1 MKTWKNYL
9 IALFILAFVAVAFYF
24 KVYIP
29 KTTFETFSPKVGSL
43 NAEVF
48 GIGTVDAKNIYPI
61 NAQTGGKILEIFTD
75 EGMWVKKGDLLA
87 TIDSVDLPMQ
97 LEEAK
102 ASLVKAKYESSAV
115 KKELESLIS
124 QKTLIQIN
132 YERYEK
138 LFAQKY
144 AAKVEYDKAKA
155 DLQNITAQI
164 EASHAHIDS
173 SSAEIIRVQKSIEAL
188 QTKLSRLQIYAP
200 IDGYVISKDAEVSQS
215 VLPSQP
221 IVTVVDTKTV
231 WIKAFVDERISGT
244 VRVAQE
250 ATITLRSQSNKTFKG
265 KVERISAKSDAVTQ
279 EREVNIS
286 FDTLPTPFYINE
298 QAQVSITTEVFNTLF
313 IINADL
319 VVQNSA
325 KVGVWIL
332 KDSMAHFVELSIVAR
347 SNSLVGVKS
356 GVDENTKILVPNLN
370 KKTLSEGMTI
380 HHD

>member
-1 MKTWKNYL
+1 MKTWKKYL
-9 IALFILAFVAVAFYF
+9 IALSVLAVVAVAFYF

-29 KTTFETFSPKVGSL
+29 KTTFETLAPKIGSL
-43 NAEVF
+43 NVQVF

-61 NAQTGGKILEIFTD
+61 NAQTGGKILDIFTD
-75 EGMWVKKGDLLA
+75 EGMWVKKGDLLV
-87 TIDSVDLPMQ
+87 TIDSVDLPLQ

-102 ASLVKAKYESSAV
+102 ASLAKAKHELSAV

-132 YERYEK
+132 YDRYEK

-164 EASHAHIDS
+164 EASYAHIDS
-173 SSAEIIRVQKSIEAL
+173 SSAEITRVQKSIEAL
-188 QTKLSRLQIYAP
+188 ETKLSRLNIYAP
-200 IDGYVISKDAEVSQS
+200 IDGFVISKDAETSQT

-221 IVTVVDTKTV
+221 IVTMVDTKTV
-231 WIKAFVDERISGT
+231 WIKAFVDEQISGT

-279 EREVNIS
+279 EREIDIS

-298 QAQVSITTEVFNTLF
+298 QAQVSITTEVFNALF
-313 IINADL
+313 IIDAGA
-319 VVQNSA
+319 VVQNSG
-325 KVGVWIL
+325 KTGVWIS
-332 KDSMAHFVELSIVAR
+332 KDSKAHFLELSIVAR

-356 GVDENTKILVPNLN
+356 GVDESTKIIVLNPN
-370 KKTLSEGMTI
+370 KKPLSEGMTI

>member
-1 MKTWKNYL
+1 MKTWKKYL
-9 IALFILAFVAVAFYF
+9 ITLFILALVAVAFYF

-29 KTTFETFSPKVGSL
+29 KTTFETQSPKIGAIK
-43 NAEVF
+43 AEVF

-75 EGMWVKKGDLLA
+75 EGMWIKKGDILA

-102 ASLVKAKYESSAV
+102 ASLAKAKYESSAL

-132 YERYEK
+132 YNRYEK
-138 LFAQKY
+138 LYAQKY
-144 AAKVEYDKAKA
+144 AAKAEYDKAKA

-164 EASHAHIDS
+164 EASYAHIDS
-173 SSAEIIRVQKSIEAL
+173 SGAEITRVQKSIEAL
-188 QTKLSRLQIYAP
+188 QTKLSRLNIYAP
-200 IDGYVISKDAEVSQS
+200 IDGFVISKDAEISQT

-221 IVTVVDTKTV
+221 IVTIVDTKTV
-231 WIKAFVDERISGT
+231 WIKAFVDEQVSGNIK
-244 VRVAQE
+244 VSQE
-250 ATITLRSQSNKTFKG
+250 TSITLRSQSNTTFKG

-279 EREVNIS
+279 EREINIS

-298 QAQVSITTEVFNTLF
+298 QAQVSIITGVFNDLF
-313 IINADL
+313 IINAELL
-319 VVQNSA
+319 VQYSG
-325 KVGVWIL
+325 KTGIWIS
-332 KDSMAHFVELSIVAR
+332 KDSTAHFVELAIVAR
-347 SNSLVGVKS
+347 SNNLVGIKS
-356 GVDENTKILVPNLN
+356 GVDESTKILVPNPN

>member
-1 MKTWKNYL
+1 MKTWKKYL
-9 IALFILAFVAVAFYF
+9 IALFILALIALAFYF

-29 KTTFETFSPKVGSL
+29 KTTFETQSPKVGAIK
-43 NAEVF
+43 AEVF

-102 ASLVKAKYESSAV
+102 ASFAKAKYESSAV

-132 YERYEK
+132 YNRYEK
-138 LFAQKY
+138 LYAQKY
-144 AAKVEYDKAKA
+144 AAKAEYDKAKA

-164 EASHAHIDS
+164 EASYAHIDS
-173 SSAEIIRVQKSIEAL
+173 SGAEITRVQKSIEAL
-188 QTKLSRLQIYAP
+188 DTKLSRLNIYAP
-200 IDGYVISKDAEVSQS
+200 IDGFVISKDAEVSQT

-221 IVTVVDTKTV
+221 IVTIVDTKTV
-231 WIKAFVDERISGT
+231 WIKAFVDEQVSGNIK
-244 VRVAQE
+244 VSQE
-250 ATITLRSQSNKTFKG
+250 TTITLRSQSNTALKG

-279 EREVNIS
+279 EREINIS
-286 FDTLPTPFYINE
+286 FDSLPTPFYINE
-298 QAQVSITTEVFNTLF
+298 QAQVSIITGVFNDLF
-313 IINADL
+313 IINAELL
-319 VVQNSA
+319 VQYSGNT
-325 KVGVWIL
+325 GIWIS
-332 KDSMAHFVELSIVAR
+332 KDSTAHFVELAIVAR
-347 SNSLVGVKS
+347 SNNLVGVKS
-356 GVDENTKILVPNLN
+356 GVDGSTKILVPNPN